1 MVMVAMLHIIVTRC
15 VELFF
20 KALQHKKCIA
30 FPVAISV
37 CVFVAVGLVYCLG
50 IQCVFF
56 PFCSDQRIDL
66 IYESLFPLIFGT
78 N

>member
-1 MVMVAMLHIIVTRC
+1 MLHIIVTRC

-30 FPVAISV
+30 FPVAINV
-37 CVFVAVGLVYCLG
+37 CVCVCRRGTG
-50 IQCVFF
+50 ILSWDSVCVFF
-56 PFCSDQRIDL
+56 PFYSDQRIDL
-66 IYESLFPLIFGT
+66 IYEALFPLIFGT